1 MSTATSFFSRSVDT
15 RPGES
20 LTASATPQRP
30 VAELVRVSPARQRR
44 GALDRGTALAYA
56 FLDLPRVLRRWVNP
70 RHLAAGSLACAA
82 FFAASCTHYP
92 PPPRVVDATPFD
104 PEPATARA
112 PLDPALLNPP
122 PQPFT
127 LGPGDQLEIEL
138 LDDPASRTTTTVGPD
153 GKIYFYLVPGLDVWG
168 LTLDQARLKLEQGME
183 QYFRERRP
191 VSVALRSSQSE
202 RIWLLGRVNR
212 PGVYPLAGSV
222 SLLEALALA
231 DGPASSS
238 PTAAMSPALGVDI
251 GQAVDD
257 SANLRRAFVMRDGQR
272 LPVDLDRLL
281 NEGDLSQNIRLRGGD
296 FVFIPSGAGNDVSVL
311 GAVNTARVVPF
322 RRDMTVVTA
331 IAGAGG
337 TMPDAYVR
345 QVAVVRGSLNQPRVA
360 IVDYQSIVTGAA
372 PDVRLEPQDIVYVP
386 YTPYRTLKRY
396 VNLILD
402 TFVRATGV
410 NEGARAIDPNI
421 QPPGISVPVTIN
433 Q

>member
-1 MSTATSFFSRSVDT
+1 MNDLTFSSASFRARRTPGAKPRRSF
-15 RPGES
+15 
-20 LTASATPQRP
+20 
-30 VAELVRVSPARQRR
+30 
-44 GALDRGTALAYA
+44 LA
-56 FLDLPRVLRRWVNP
+56 LPRPWRRWVNP
-70 RHLAAGSLACAA
+70 RLLAAGSLACLAA
-82 FFAASCTHYP
+82 FAAGCAHRNAA
-92 PPPRVVDATPFD
+92 PRVVDATPFD
-104 PEPATARA
+104 PEPVAATAA
-112 PLDPALLNPP
+112 LDPALLNPP
-122 PQPFT
+122 AQPFV
-127 LGPGDQLEIEL
+127 LGPGDQLDIEL
-138 LDDPASRTTTTVGPD
+138 LDDPASRTTTVVGPD

-168 LTLDQARLKLEQGME
+168 LTLDQVREKLEQGME

-191 VSVALRSSQSE
+191 VSVSLRSSQSE
-202 RIWLLGRVNR
+202 RIWILGRVNR

-238 PTAAMSPALGVDI
+238 PTAAMSAALGVDI

-281 NEGDLSQNIRLRGGD
+281 NQGDLSQNIRLRGGD
-296 FVFIPSGAGNDVSVL
+296 FIFIPSSAGNDISVL
-311 GAVNTARVVPF
+311 GAVNTARNVPF

-337 TMPDAYVR
+337 TMPDAFVR
-345 QVAVVRGSLNQPRVA
+345 QVAIVRGSLNQPRIAV
-360 IVDYQSIVTGAA
+360 VDYQSIITGQS

-421 QPPGISVPVTIN
+421 PPPGVSVPVNLT

>member
-1 MSTATSFFSRSVDT
+1 MLRPINADAGRAQQDCAPTSRS
-15 RPGES
+15 
-20 LTASATPQRP
+20 L
-30 VAELVRVSPARQRR
+30 L
-44 GALDRGTALAYA
+44 A
-56 FLDLPRVLRRWVNP
+56 FLGLPRLTRRWVNP
-70 RHLAAGSLACAA
+70 RFLAAGSLACVAA
-82 FFAASCTHYP
+82 FAAGCASP
-92 PPPRVVDATPFD
+92 SAAPRIVDAKPFD
-104 PEPATARA
+104 PEPVAASA
-112 PLDPALLNPP
+112 ALDPALLNPP
-122 PQPFT
+122 PQPFV
-127 LGPGDQLEIEL
+127 LGPGDQLDIEL
-138 LDDPASRTTTTVGPD
+138 LDDPASRTTTVVGPD
-153 GKIYFYLVPGLDVWG
+153 GRIYFYLVPGLDVWG
-168 LTLDQARLKLEQGME
+168 LTLDQVRQKLEQGME

-191 VSVALRSSQSE
+191 VSVSLRSSQSE

-231 DGPASSS
+231 DGPSSS
-238 PTAAMSPALGVDI
+238 TPTAAMSAALGVDI

-257 SANLRRAFVMRDGQR
+257 SANLRRAFVLRDGQR

-281 NEGDLSQNIRLRGGD
+281 NQGDLSQNIRLRGGD
-296 FVFIPSGAGNDVSVL
+296 FVFIPSSAGTDVSVL
-311 GAVNTARVVPF
+311 GAVNSARVVPF

-337 TMPDAYVR
+337 TVTDAFVR
-345 QVAVVRGSLNQPRVA
+345 QVAIVRGSLSQPRVA
-360 IVDYQSIVTGAA
+360 IVDYQSIVTGQA

-421 QPPGISVPVTIN
+421 QPPGISVPVTIT